1 MKELA
6 RMAEVVNDHKAELLA
21 LQCMVMALVRALPT
35 NLQAEVLEQWDS
47 EKEVART
54 ILLNTSAPE
63 ALLQAFDR
71 YVSAFDDQRLFP
83 PAG

>member
-6 RMAEVVNDHKAELLA
+6 RMAEIINEHKAELLA
-21 LQCMVMALVRALPT
+21 LQCMMMALVRSLPT
-35 NLQAEVLEQWDS
+35 SAQADVLVQWDS

-54 ILLNTSAPE
+54 ILLNTSAPD

-71 YVSAFDDQRLFP
+71 YVKIFDDQRVFP
-83 PAG
+83 PRE